1 MKNVPIADENDED
14 NDDVTEE
21 EDDDIYTLAIESLQD
36 EVLDNEGVD
45 ADNEGV
51 ENEGG
56 VTIEDYE
63 LPPDRKVYFLQHP
76 PNSN

>member
-1 MKNVPIADENDED
+1 MKNVPIADENNED

-51 ENEGG
+51 DNGG
-56 VTIEDYE
+56 RSTVAAYA
-63 LPPDRKVYFLQHP
+63 LPTDI
-76 PNSN
+76 NG